1 MLLSY
6 QNHWLM
12 IKLSSL
18 KNITNKNIVIR
29 VDMNVPIKE
38 GNVQDLT
45 RIKACLP
52 TIKHALDQGAKILLL
67 SHLGRPTE
75 GLYEEI
81 FSLKPVAKA
90 ASEVFGQE
98 VELIKSIEDPQ
109 IFQGNSSIQLLE
121 NIRFFDGE
129 KANSKELGDKLGNLG
144 DLYVFDA
151 FGTSHREQASTHS
164 SIIHANEACSGI
176 LLEQEVDALT
186 KALNNTQKPYTAIIG
201 GAKVST
207 KLELIK
213 NINSKADHVIVG
225 GGIANTFIKAAGYEV
240 GQSLIEESMVGIAKE
255 LLDKGKVI
263 LPEKVITSETFEG
276 KNISERNISDVGTN
290 EMILDQLVSERIK
303 DIVLSSK
310 TILWNG
316 PLGVFENDYFSK
328 GTEGLSKEIAKSN
341 GFSIAGGGETLSAI
355 NKFINKDDV
364 SYCSTGGGAFLE
376 FMEGKDLPSIQALKA
391 KISR

>member
-18 KNITNKNIVIR
+18 KNITNKNLVIR
-29 VDMNVPIKE
+29 VDMNVPIKD

-75 GLYEEI
+75 GFYEEI

-98 VELIKSIEDPQ
+98 VELIKSIEDPK

-129 KANSKELGDKLGNLG
+129 KANTKELGDKLGNLG

-328 GTEGLSKEIAKSN
+328 GTEELSKEVAKSD

-391 KISR
+391 KI

>member
-1 MLLSY
+1 MC
-6 QNHWLM
+6 
-12 IKLSSL
+12 
-18 KNITNKNIVIR
+18 IR
-29 VDMNVPIKE
+29 D
-38 GNVQDLT
+38 
-45 RIKACLP
+45 R
-52 TIKHALDQGAKILLL
+52 
-67 SHLGRPTE
+67 
-75 GLYEEI
+75 LYEEI

-176 LLEQEVDALT
+176 LQEQEVDALT

-328 GTEGLSKEIAKSN
+328 GTEELSKEVAKSD

-391 KISR
+391 KI